1 MMRAL
6 LLVDLQNDFVEG
18 GALAVNGGKEITELA
33 NSLMP
38 HFDLRVATQDFH
50 PKNHGSFAP
59 APELIG
65 TLGELGGLPQVLWPA
80 HCIQGTPG
88 ADFVQ
93 GLNLQ
98 AIDKII
104 PKGTDPEIDS
114 YSGFF
119 DNGRRKETELHNY
132 LQQQNVTE
140 VYVIGIATDYCVKF
154 TALDAADLGYKTF
167 LIEDACRGVDLNPGD
182 IDKALT
188 EMQEK
193 GVAVVQSQEL
203 KELYNGTF

>member
-50 PKNHGSFAP
+50 PENHGSFAP